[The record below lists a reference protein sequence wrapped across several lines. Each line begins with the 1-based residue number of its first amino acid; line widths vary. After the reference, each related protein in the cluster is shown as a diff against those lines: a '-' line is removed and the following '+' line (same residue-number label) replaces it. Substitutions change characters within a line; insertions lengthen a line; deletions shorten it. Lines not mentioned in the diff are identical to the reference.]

1 MLRIFRREGARQ
13 GCGAYERDRRNNY
26 FLIIILIYLNNNNF
40 YSRIQQLLKFI
51 LIYNLNLNLRH
62 FIFIYEL
69 DRSDRSWEL
78 TFIFQVIYFIL
89 GARPSWSSLQ
99 VQLNL
104 IISFHYSA
112 RRLRGVYVCLTIV
125 SSPTSAKIAY
135 AALWDLGAWRAPT
148 AIVMWNISKNSKW
161 I

>member
-1 MLRIFRREGARQ
+1 M
-13 GCGAYERDRRNNY
+13 
-26 FLIIILIYLNNNNF
+26 
-40 YSRIQQLLKFI
+40 LKFI
-51 LIYNLNLNLRH
+51 LIYNLNLSLHFLFLFTSSIALIDARRWLLFSMASY
-62 FIFIYEL
+62 FIFGA
-69 DRSDRSWEL
+69 RPSWSRL
-78 TFIFQVIYFIL
+78 QVQLLFSMAFYFIF

-112 RRLRGVYVCLTIV
+112 RRLRGVYVCLTMV
-125 SSPTSAKIAY
+125 RSPTSAKIAY

-148 AIVMWNISKNSKW
+148 AIVTWNIFKNSKW

>member
-1 MLRIFRREGARQ
+1 M
-13 GCGAYERDRRNNY
+13 
-26 FLIIILIYLNNNNF
+26 LIYLNEHKNF
-40 YSRIQQLLKFI
+40 YSRIQQSLKFI
-51 LIYNLNLNLRH
+51 LIYNLNLNLGL

-69 DRSDRSWEL
+69 DRFDRCSEL
-78 TFIFQVIYFIL
+78 TFIFHVIYFIF

-112 RRLRGVYVCLTIV
+112 RRLRGVYLCLMMV

-135 AALWDLGAWRAPT
+135 AALWDLGA
-148 AIVMWNISKNSKW
+148 
-161 I
+161 